1 MSVEAPERCSPTG
14 PGCAPGPGL
23 TSAIAF
29 SAVRIRM
36 VTALRDGGR
45 VPADGLPGRYDVV
58 FTFDVAHDAVDTA
71 CLLTAAAGQR

>member
-1 MSVEAPERCSPTG
+1 
-14 PGCAPGPGL
+14 
-23 TSAIAF
+23 
-29 SAVRIRM
+29 M